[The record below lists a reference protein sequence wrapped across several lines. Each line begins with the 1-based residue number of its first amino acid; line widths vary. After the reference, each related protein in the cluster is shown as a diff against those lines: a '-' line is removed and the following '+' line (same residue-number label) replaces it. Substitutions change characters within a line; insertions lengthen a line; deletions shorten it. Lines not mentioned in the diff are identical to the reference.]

1 MSSPS
6 FLIGDQN
13 KVSDSRLCG
22 NDEKGDLTMFAKK
35 RDEKDRKPKKD
46 DKKKKFVRKKVC
58 KFTPEE
64 IETIDY
70 KDISRLR
77 YFVTERGKIIPSRI
91 SGAGARSQRHLAR
104 QIRRARHLALL
115 PFVTE

>member
-1 MSSPS
+1 
-6 FLIGDQN
+6 
-13 KVSDSRLCG
+13 
-22 NDEKGDLTMFAKK
+22 MF
-35 RDEKDRKPKKD
+35 DRKV
-46 DKKKKFVRKKVC
+46 KKKKFGEAVKKKFIKKRVC

-91 SGAGARSQRHLAR
+91 SGASAKSQRYLAR
-104 QIRRARHLALL
+104 QIMRARHIALL
-115 PFVTE
+115 PYVAE